1 VVEGLERQ
9 ECVGGLVGGRI
20 GAGGTGAAGGLQPA
34 EKIRTRSWL
43 GRRLGQTN
51 GNRTDAMIP
60 NHSHFVE
67 AIQENKKVKVLY
79 YSAPDSGVVDRIC
92 APLDYGPGAG
102 GASDGMNRYWL
113 LVYSTTGAS
122 QTVGLVPDQI
132 VDLKVLGETFEP
144 SALGVAGW
152 PWAIARH
159 AVGVA

>member
-1 VVEGLERQ
+1 MREA
-9 ECVGGLVGGRI
+9 LVRLGVPTC
-20 GAGGTGAAGGLQPA
+20 GT
-34 EKIRTRSWL
+34 IRTRSCL
-43 GRRLGQTN
+43 ERRQAETN

-60 NHSHFVE
+60 NHTHFVE

-102 GASDGMNRYWL
+102 GAPDGVNRYWL
-113 LVYSTTGAS
+113 LVYSNTGAA

-144 SALGVAGW
+144 SALGVAAW